1 MTDKLISL
9 VIKVCD
15 WVVGKDKRIT
25 RSDLDESENV
35 HSHEKWLDKHLD

>member
-15 WVVGKDKRIT
+15 WVVGKDKRIP

-35 HSHEKWLDKHLD
+35 FGEEKQ

>member
-15 WVVGKDKRIT
+15 WFAGVDDDFN

-35 HSHEKWLDKHLD
+35 FPEKWLDKHMD